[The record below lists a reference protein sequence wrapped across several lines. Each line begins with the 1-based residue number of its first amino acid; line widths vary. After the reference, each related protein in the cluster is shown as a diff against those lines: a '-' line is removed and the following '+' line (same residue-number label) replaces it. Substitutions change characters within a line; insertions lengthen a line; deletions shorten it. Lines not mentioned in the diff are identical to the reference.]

1 MAQEKSSSTGT
12 VTSRSALPPHRK
24 ALSSEKNCFRE
35 GYGNFQTLKESWNC
49 STKGC
54 ECTRLIKTCFSDG
67 TERVDEKTSNFGVDE
82 DSSETGVFVESAL
95 KARSLLPK
103 GVDWDCRYF
112 HKISILSLSTFLNL
126 SQVSNFLNLCQLFY
140 KRI

>member
-35 GYGNFQTLKESWNC
+35 GYGNFQTLEESWNC

-95 KARSLLPK
+95 KAKSLLPK

-112 HKISILSLSTFLNL
+112 HKIS
-126 SQVSNFLNLCQLFY
+126 
-140 KRI
+140 